1 MTPSHDAWPPLPL
14 EPWQDTME
22 TLLLWTQIVGKV
34 RLALTPWANHS
45 WHVTLYPVARG
56 LTTGPIHHPRGT
68 FEIEF
73 DFRRHRL
80 AVVTATGD
88 DHSFALEGLS
98 VAAFYQALMSTLDT
112 LDLNVEIR
120 PTPVELPDPITPFPE
135 DHAHAA
141 YDPEAVERYWRAL
154 LSIHRVFSVF
164 RARFLGKASPVHYFW
179 GASDLALTRF
189 SGRTAPRHPGGA
201 PHVANWVME
210 EAYSHELSSAG
221 FWPGAGLGEA
231 AFYSYAYPEP
241 DGFKA
246 AQVAPAAASYHGELG
261 EFVLPYEAVRTA
273 ADPDATLL
281 AFLQSTYVAAAELG
295 HWDRAALEF
304 DADRL
309 PAR

>member
-45 WHVTLYPVARG
+45 WHVTLYPGARG

-135 DHAHAA
+135 DHVHAA